1 MGKYGF
7 KVLNKKILKC
17 FFPSFLT
24 QTVQQQYNY
33 LSLSLPFTCKWEVR
47 TNVDWIQSFA
57 FSSIDMMS
65 FAKDISNAS
74 LLDLSVSSSLE
85 VNRSME
91 TNILLI
97 DYVIR
102 HIYSLIDGIQMD
114 RLPMSVMKSAAPAPP
129 PHPPWRPS
137 PAWLSDSRRLW
148 AGERSIRASS
158 LGERDA
164 SGVRWMD
171 GADLPGNAVRL
182 PRRPAWD
189 SGTLRSALGRS
200 ARTERVSG
208 WAP

>member
-17 FFPSFLT
+17 FSPSFLA

-65 FAKDISNAS
+65 FAKDILNAS
-74 LLDLSVSSSLE
+74 LLDLSVSSSLG

-114 RLPMSVMKSAAPAPP
+114 RLPMSVMKSAAPPTLP
-129 PHPPWRPS
+129 GDPLQR
-137 PAWLSDSRRLW
+137 DSVT
-148 AGERSIRASS
+148 AGDCKR
-158 LGERDA
+158 ERDRYARLRLA
-164 SGVRWMD
+164 SVTR
-171 GADLPGNAVRL
+171 AA
-182 PRRPAWD
+182 
-189 SGTLRSALGRS
+189 SAGWT
-200 ARTERVSG
+200 ARTCRGMPSG
-208 WAP
+208 CRGDRPEIPEP

>member
-17 FFPSFLT
+17 FSPSFLA

-102 HIYSLIDGIQMD
+102 HIYSLIDGFQMD
-114 RLPMSVMKSAAPAPP
+114 RLPMSVMKSAAPPP
-129 PHPPWRPS
+129 LPPRSLETLSSVTQWQPATVSGREIDTRVSAWR
-137 PAWLSDSRRLW
+137 AWPERRPLDGRRGP
-148 AGERSIRASS
+148 AGECRPVAAETGLRFRNLKI
-158 LGERDA
+158 G
-164 SGVRWMD
+164 
-171 GADLPGNAVRL
+171 PG
-182 PRRPAWD
+182 
-189 SGTLRSALGRS
+189 
-200 ARTERVSG
+200 TERGSG